1 MQIDIKEISTAVE
14 IANMNGG
21 ENIGKENRT

>member
-14 IANMNGG
+14 ISNMNGG